1 MLHIRRSDKV
11 LGEQQIR
18 NYLGGFDFHGDKVL
32 EPVKIFSGGEKARLA
47 LALVAF
53 SRPNLLLMDEPTNH
67 LDIDMRHALT
77 VALQSFEGALLL
89 ISHDRHLLANTVDN
103 FLLVEDGKITIF
115 KGDLEDYRKRV
126 LAPKTTGGVAPGEV
140 STKKSATPNNQNTG
154 KQLRQLRTRIKTLD
168 ERLARLHIKL
178 KATDDALTDT
188 ELYQQANDSNL
199 QNLLRE
205 KLELE
210 GEIEQLEEEWLDHH
224 EMLESL
230 A

>member
-1 MLHIRRSDKV
+1 
-11 LGEQQIR
+11 
-18 NYLGGFDFHGDKVL
+18 VL
-32 EPVKIFSGGEKARLA
+32 EPVRIFSGGEKARLA

-53 SRPNLLLMDEPTNH
+53 SKPNLLLMDEPTNH

-115 KGDLEDYRKRV
+115 KGDLEDYRKRI
-126 LAPKTTGGVAPGEV
+126 LAPKETGRAASSEQPN
-140 STKKSATPNNQNTG
+140 KKSATANNHSTG

-168 ERLARLHIKL
+168 ERLARLHVKL
-178 KATDDALTDT
+178 KETDDALTNT
-188 ELYQQANDSNL
+188 ELYQQADDSNL

-210 GEIEQLEEEWLDHH
+210 EEIERLEEEWLEHH
-224 EMLESL
+224 ETLERMT
-230 A
+230 